1 MDQDLAGQVAL
12 VTGGA
17 SGIGA
22 ATSGLLASR
31 GARVVIADRSIDTA
45 SRLAHELGGHVR
57 AVPMDVSEP
66 EQVEA
71 AIRSA
76 LDAHG
81 KLDIAVNCAGV
92 SSGARLPL
100 AATPLDS
107 WRRTMTVNLDGV
119 FYCMREQIAAMVT
132 SGGGAIVN
140 VASVM
145 GTVGSANSAPY
156 TAAKHGVVGLTRTAA
171 VEYADAHV
179 RVNAVAPGYIDTPF
193 LSPETRANPDRIT
206 ARQAIHRLGTAEE
219 VANVIAFLV
228 SPAASFVTGA
238 VYAVDGG
245 YTAH

>member
-1 MDQDLAGQVAL
+1 MDQDFAGKVAL

-22 ATSGLLASR
+22 ATARLLAWR
-31 GARVVIADRSIDTA
+31 GAYTVIADRSIEAA
-45 SRLAHELGGHVR
+45 SRLAQELGNHVR
-57 AVPMDVSEP
+57 AVPMDVSVP
-66 EQVEA
+66 EQVET
-71 AIRSA
+71 AIRST
-76 LDAHG
+76 LDTHG
-81 KLDIAVNCAGV
+81 KLEIAVNCAGV

-100 AATPLDS
+100 AATPVDA
-107 WRRTMTVNLDGV
+107 WRRTMTVNLDGI
-119 FYCMREQIAAMVT
+119 FYCLRGEIAAMVT

-145 GTVGSANSAPY
+145 GTVGSANSATY

-193 LSPETRANPDRIT
+193 LSPETRADPDRIT

-219 VANVIAFLV
+219 VANVVVFLV
-228 SPAASFVTGA
+228 SPGASFVTGA